1 MDHASRLLDR
11 IHADKIRPVPLWRVR
26 VRRLG
31 RFALFGSVVVLGTV
45 SVALAVQGF
54 HAHGGRGWLVR
65 QTMAE
70 YAPLVWLATAVLMVW
85 AGIRLFRELPR
96 GWRVRPGLVGAVLI
110 AVCLL
115 GGIALEH
122 ADGLTW
128 LHRAIARRV
137 PAYREVWQHKAL
149 ASWHDPAA
157 GRLSGSWTSDG
168 DSSNGFLD
176 VEGVR
181 WNIRWEASESRPD
194 DSTLRLLG
202 RVCGPAIFCADDW
215 RPAPGFGNN
224 RAMR

>member
-26 VRRLG
+26 ARKAG
-31 RFALFGSVVVLGTV
+31 RFALFGAAVLLGTL

-54 HAHGGRGWLVR
+54 HAHPGRGWLVR

-70 YAPLVWLATAVLMVW
+70 YAPLVWLATAGLMVR

-96 GWRVRPGLVGAVLI
+96 GWRVRPWQVGAGIV
-110 AVCLL
+110 AACLL
-115 GGIALEH
+115 GGVALER
-122 ADGLTW
+122 ADALTAF
-128 LHRAIARRV
+128 HRAIARRV
-137 PAYREVWQHKAL
+137 PAYREVWRHKAL

-157 GRLSGSWTSDG
+157 GRLSGSWSSPG
-168 DSSNGFLD
+168 DSARGFLD
-176 VEGVR
+176 VEGVH
-181 WNIRWEASESRPD
+181 WDIRWEGSESRPD

-202 RVCGPAIFCADDW
+202 RVCGSSVFCADDW

-224 RAMR
+224 HGMR